1 METEHP
7 TLDSIEEMYTEIEDI
22 LGQIDQGANCY
33 STHDLSSLSTSIK
46 DILMIHGHTFVIR
59 PVDGPIDVHCI
70 ARWRFL

>member
-1 METEHP
+1 M
-7 TLDSIEEMYTEIEDI
+7 EIEDI

-70 ARWRFL
+70 AR